1 MKTLN
6 FIKTYFS
13 PEDDLN
19 RIYLDLV
26 SKAKKSIYIVDYS
39 FNLVPLV
46 NMLNAKVRE
55 GIDVRLCLDKSQSG
69 GDAEKLA
76 IAKMSDELK
85 KHVLFG
91 DSSRGKIIHDKFT
104 VIDGKIVESGS
115 WNYTFVAEEE
125 DNFIDIIKSKQR
137 AKAFTAAFE
146 RIYTRLLKISNRE
159 VIDKW

>member
-26 SKAKKSIYIVDYS
+26 RNAKKSIYIVDYS
-39 FNLVPLV
+39 FNFLPLV
-46 NMLNAKVRE
+46 NILNAKLRG
-55 GIDVRLCLDKSQSG
+55 GIDIKLCLDKSQSG
-69 GDAEKLA
+69 GDSEKLA
-76 IAKMSDELK
+76 ISKMSDELK
-85 KHVLFG
+85 HRVVFG

-104 VIDGKIVESGS
+104 IIDGKIVESGS

-125 DNFIDIIKSKQR
+125 DNFIDVIKSKQR
-137 AKAFTAAFE
+137 AKAFTAAFD
-146 RIYTRLLKISNRE
+146 RIYSRLIRNAY
-159 VIDKW
+159 DF

>member
-19 RIYLDLV
+19 RIYLGLV
-26 SKAKKSIYIVDYS
+26 RNAKKSIYIVDYS
-39 FNLVPLV
+39 FNLLPLV
-46 NMLNAKVRE
+46 NILNAKVRDE
-55 GIDVRLCLDKSQSG
+55 IDVRMCLDKSQSG
-69 GDAEKLA
+69 GESEKLA
-76 IAKMSDELK
+76 ISKMSDELK
-85 KHVLFG
+85 HHVVFG

-104 VIDGKIVESGS
+104 IIDGKIVESGS

-125 DNFIDIIKSKQR
+125 DNFIDIINSKQR

-146 RIYTRLLKISNRE
+146 RIYTRLLMNGN
-159 VIDKW
+159 